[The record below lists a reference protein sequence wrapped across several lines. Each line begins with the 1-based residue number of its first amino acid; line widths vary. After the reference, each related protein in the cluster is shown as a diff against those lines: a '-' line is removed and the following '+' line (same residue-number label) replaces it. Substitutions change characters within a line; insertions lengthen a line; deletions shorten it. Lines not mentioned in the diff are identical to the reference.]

1 MTPSVPSCQQ
11 RQNLNKRVTQ
21 RRKSSSDFLLIFE
34 PESQRLPV
42 CKRLTLSL
50 LSFLS
55 LFGFSFC
62 CVSSF
67 LWPVF
72 PLSVFLWAFSP
83 PGIISA
89 DQSSL
94 MQICLSKSYIFHLP
108 LALFLRSLSASA
120 ARAETCRYLLTHPHI
135 RITDLLADGTRLL
148 RACHHVNNV
157 QSNLPLGWFHFQL
170 VQQNRT
176 TLQINEAQLT
186 ELMEHEKPN
195 KSWR

>member
-1 MTPSVPSCQQ
+1 MQRHRWICSSVTPSVPSCQQ
-11 RQNLNKRVTQ
+11 RQNLNKRVAQ
-21 RRKSSSDFLLIFE
+21 RGKSSSDFLLIFDLG

-42 CKRLTLSL
+42 CKRKRLTLSL

-72 PLSVFLWAFSP
+72 PLSMFLWAFSP

-94 MQICLSKSYIFHLP
+94 MQICLSKSYIFHPP
-108 LALFLRSLSASA
+108 LTSHSHSSCALSLLRRLEQKPADIYS
-120 ARAETCRYLLTHPHI
+120 HI
-135 RITDLLADGTRLL
+135 R
-148 RACHHVNNV
+148 
-157 QSNLPLGWFHFQL
+157 
-170 VQQNRT
+170 
-176 TLQINEAQLT
+176 TLESRIC
-186 ELMEHEKPN
+186 
-195 KSWR
+195 

>member
-1 MTPSVPSCQQ
+1 MQRHRWICSSVTPSVPSCQQ
-11 RQNLNKRVTQ
+11 RQNLNKPVTQ
-21 RRKSSSDFLLIFE
+21 RGKSSSDFLLIFDLG

-72 PLSVFLWAFSP
+72 PLSVFLWACSP

-94 MQICLSKSYIFHLP
+94 MQICLSKSYIFHPP
-108 LALFLRSLSASA
+108 LTSHSHSSCALSLLRRLEQKPADIYS
-120 ARAETCRYLLTHPHI
+120 HI
-135 RITDLLADGTRLL
+135 R
-148 RACHHVNNV
+148 
-157 QSNLPLGWFHFQL
+157 
-170 VQQNRT
+170 
-176 TLQINEAQLT
+176 TLESQIC
-186 ELMEHEKPN
+186 
-195 KSWR
+195 

>member
-1 MTPSVPSCQQ
+1 MQRHRWICSSVTPSVPSCQQ

-21 RRKSSSDFLLIFE
+21 RRKSSSNFLLIFE

-94 MQICLSKSYIFHLP
+94 MQICLSKSYIFHRP
-108 LALFLRSLSASA
+108 LTSHSHSSYALSLLRRLEQKPADIYS
-120 ARAETCRYLLTHPHI
+120 HI
-135 RITDLLADGTRLL
+135 R
-148 RACHHVNNV
+148 
-157 QSNLPLGWFHFQL
+157 
-170 VQQNRT
+170 
-176 TLQINEAQLT
+176 TLESQIC
-186 ELMEHEKPN
+186 
-195 KSWR
+195 

>member
-11 RQNLNKRVTQ
+11 RQNLNKRVAQ
-21 RRKSSSDFLLIFE
+21 RGKSSSDFLLIFDLG

-42 CKRLTLSL
+42 CKRKRLTLSL

-62 CVSSF
+62 CVPSF

-94 MQICLSKSYIFHLP
+94 MQICLSKSYIFHPP
-108 LALFLRSLSASA
+108 LTSHSHSSCALSLLRRLEQKPADIYS
-120 ARAETCRYLLTHPHI
+120 HI
-135 RITDLLADGTRLL
+135 R
-148 RACHHVNNV
+148 
-157 QSNLPLGWFHFQL
+157 
-170 VQQNRT
+170 
-176 TLQINEAQLT
+176 TLESRIC
-186 ELMEHEKPN
+186 
-195 KSWR
+195 

>member
-11 RQNLNKRVTQ
+11 RQNLNKRVAQ
-21 RRKSSSDFLLIFE
+21 RGKSSSDFLLIFDLG

-94 MQICLSKSYIFHLP
+94 MQICLSKSYIFHPP
-108 LALFLRSLSASA
+108 LTSHSHSSCALSLLRRLEQKPADIYS
-120 ARAETCRYLLTHPHI
+120 HI
-135 RITDLLADGTRLL
+135 RTLEL
-148 RACHHVNNV
+148 RIC
-157 QSNLPLGWFHFQL
+157 
-170 VQQNRT
+170 
-176 TLQINEAQLT
+176 
-186 ELMEHEKPN
+186 
-195 KSWR
+195 